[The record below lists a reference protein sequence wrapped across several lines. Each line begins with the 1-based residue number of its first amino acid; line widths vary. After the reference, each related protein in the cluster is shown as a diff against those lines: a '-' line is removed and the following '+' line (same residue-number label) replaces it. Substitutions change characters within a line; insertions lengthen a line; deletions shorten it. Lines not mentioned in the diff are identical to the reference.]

1 MDSNKIER
9 KGVRAVEE
17 YLDNANNTNSFF
29 TTNDKGPSWDGFFC
43 IYEGCEYNSKDHLI
57 CRVPVQIKT
66 SDYSTK
72 QIPEHPKFPIEVSD
86 LKNYEHEGG
95 VVFFYALVS
104 DTGSSLF
111 CKILWRR
118 QIKELLL
125 KAEGQITI
133 SVPMDPV
140 PHSINDFIEEVRKF
154 DLQKTQKV
162 IRLEEFEDLSKNP
175 KYVCTCVSFNPQGQD
190 EIQIATHPQMIMATA
205 IDTGETYYSDKETR
219 VNVNIVKYE
228 KVKVGGKEY
237 FPNYTKFCNDK
248 ESQYKI
254 GGFIVLSDSYENK
267 GKSSKSIKIEVDIHP
282 QYIKDAVL
290 ELSFM
295 SDFLRTGVISIGIRK
310 YVFPSLA
317 QSEDFQKTRAF
328 YEKYIS
334 FWKDAEKLFDMLS
347 VKDDLLLHDVDTDS
361 ERNLA
366 VLIESIL
373 YNDIVTTE
381 DEVLP
386 FCMLNVG
393 NLRIL
398 VSSRSLGNNQYRLYN
413 AFKDE
418 DLTCQEEYFS
428 QYYPVPI
435 YSFIFTRFDVLPSN
449 IDYEQLLPSYEK
461 LAKDNKYIPDRAYYD
476 VQAMLLHWD
485 KAPNNT
491 LLEYALKLQEW
502 INEQTKCSSELLPLN
517 VVSEFQ
523 ILLRR
528 DGTLCQQQKQKLL
541 ELSETVSKKSVKF
554 AISILLGEVD
564 RAKMYFESLSP
575 TEKKEQMELP
585 IYNLYN
591 KVN

>member
-1 MDSNKIER
+1 
-9 KGVRAVEE
+9 
-17 YLDNANNTNSFF
+17 
-29 TTNDKGPSWDGFFC
+29 
-43 IYEGCEYNSKDHLI
+43 
-57 CRVPVQIKT
+57 
-66 SDYSTK
+66 
-72 QIPEHPKFPIEVSD
+72 
-86 LKNYEHEGG
+86 
-95 VVFFYALVS
+95 
-104 DTGSSLF
+104 
-111 CKILWRR
+111 
-118 QIKELLL
+118 
-125 KAEGQITI
+125 
-133 SVPMDPV
+133 
-140 PHSINDFIEEVRKF
+140 
-154 DLQKTQKV
+154 
-162 IRLEEFEDLSKNP
+162 
-175 KYVCTCVSFNPQGQD
+175 
-190 EIQIATHPQMIMATA
+190 
-205 IDTGETYYSDKETR
+205 
-219 VNVNIVKYE
+219 
-228 KVKVGGKEY
+228 
-237 FPNYTKFCNDK
+237 
-248 ESQYKI
+248 
-254 GGFIVLSDSYENK
+254 
-267 GKSSKSIKIEVDIHP
+267 
-282 QYIKDAVL
+282 
-290 ELSFM
+290 
-295 SDFLRTGVISIGIRK
+295 
-310 YVFPSLA
+310 
-317 QSEDFQKTRAF
+317 
-328 YEKYIS
+328 
-334 FWKDAEKLFDMLS
+334 
-347 VKDDLLLHDVDTDS
+347 
-361 ERNLA
+361 